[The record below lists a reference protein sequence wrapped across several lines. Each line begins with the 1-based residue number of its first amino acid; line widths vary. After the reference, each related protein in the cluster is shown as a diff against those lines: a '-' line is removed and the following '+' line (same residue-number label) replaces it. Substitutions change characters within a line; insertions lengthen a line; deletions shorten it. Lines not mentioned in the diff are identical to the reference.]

1 MEHASRKQ
9 AKIYNRR
16 SRFRKLK
23 VGEKVLLLLPTNA
36 NKLLMLWKSPYEVL
50 EKVGEL
56 DYKIEIKGKVKMF
69 HIGL

>member
-23 VGEKVLLLLPTNA
+23 VGEKVLLLPTNA
-36 NKLLMLWKSPYEVL
+36 NKLLMHWKGPYEVL

-56 DYKIEIKGKVKMF
+56 DYKIKIKGKVKMF
-69 HIGL
+69 HINV